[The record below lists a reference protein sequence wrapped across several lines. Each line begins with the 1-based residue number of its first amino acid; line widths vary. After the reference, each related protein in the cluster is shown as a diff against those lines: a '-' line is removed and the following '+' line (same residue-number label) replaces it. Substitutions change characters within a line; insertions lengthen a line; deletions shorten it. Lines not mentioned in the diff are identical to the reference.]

1 MDNKRFVV
9 FVVICLTI
17 LVGWQF
23 AYRLMAEKFG
33 WDIKPQTQQVAAT
46 PASTTQPEM
55 AGGPGA
61 PAPATAGA
69 VKTTAGGLHILTSG
83 ASSAA
88 TLGSS
93 QWKDPT
99 WSMGVNLQPQGA
111 SISEVALNQFPRSLE
126 HEKEPYVFQ
135 ESADGVPASMTTA
148 FVRVNGQQ
156 IDLGNANWQLVE
168 QQPQAAI
175 YAIEIGNE
183 KPALRISKRIEIQPT
198 ASPTG
203 GYEALV
209 RHTLTNLSGTAME
222 VVLGVDGP
230 TMPPREVDRGPDRNV
245 LAGYN
250 DDPDYKGAPQIKV
263 EAHTLESLTGSKQTI
278 QIVHA
283 AKGWP
288 MIWAGMTSTYFDAL
302 VLPVGKDALRTAE
315 FIDSVQVRSLH
326 SEDPMKITAAMLFQ
340 TKTLSLADATPT
352 NLDMQVFFGPKA
364 RSIVKDSYYAA
375 YPRQYGLSLSSAS
388 SCAWCTFQPLVDA
401 MVWLLRGFHFVLRDW
416 GLAII
421 ALVLVVRTLLHPLTR
436 KSTIS
441 MQKMSK
447 LAPEM
452 ERIKKKY
459 ADNPEEQQRAMMQF
473 QKEYAPGMMLGC
485 LPMFIQ
491 MPIWVALWSCLQSTF
506 ELRLA
511 PFLWGYTW
519 IKDLARP
526 DHLVKFEPV
535 SFFFLHIDGINILP
549 LLLAVVFY
557 GQQKIQ
563 PQQPATTPEQ
573 EQQQKMM
580 RWMMVLMFPL
590 MLYSG
595 PAGLNLYI
603 LTSTTIGIMESWW
616 IRKHIRAQ
624 EAALA
629 VAGPVIIDAPATRG
643 ARRRA
648 DGKVEPEQPKGLIG
662 KWWNQV
668 MTMAENAQKQAQQ
681 KQSPQKKD
689 RNRK

>member
-9 FVVICLTI
+9 FMVICLAI

-23 AYRLMAEKFG
+23 AYRLIGEKLG
-33 WDIKPQTQQVAAT
+33 WDMNPKPQTAQVEAAT
-46 PASTTQPEM
+46 QQTVLRGPASS
-55 AGGPGA
+55 
-61 PAPATAGA
+61 ATVTPVPSTLAAGA
-69 VKTTAGGLHILTSG
+69 LHILPTD
-83 ASSAA
+83 ASAPA
-88 TLGSS
+88 TLGST
-93 QWKDPT
+93 QWKDST
-99 WSMGVNLQPQGA
+99 WSMGVDLQPKGA
-111 SISEVALNQFPRSLE
+111 AISSVALNQFPRSLD
-126 HEKEPYVFQ
+126 HPNDPYVFQ
-135 ESADGVPASMTTA
+135 RPADGPASMATA

-156 IDLGNANWQLVE
+156 IDLGNATWRLVDK
-168 QQPQAAI
+168 QPQAAV
-175 YAIEIGNE
+175 YAIEIGDE
-183 KPALRISKRIEIQPT
+183 KPALRITKHIEIQQM

-222 VVLGVDGP
+222 VVLGIDGP
-230 TMPPREVDRGPDRNV
+230 TMPPREVERGPDRDV

-250 DDPDYKGAPQIKV
+250 DNPDYKGAPQIKA
-263 EAHTLESLTGSKQTI
+263 EAHPLESLTGSKQTL
-278 QIVHA
+278 QIMRSS
-283 AKGWP
+283 KGWP
-288 MIWAGMTSTYFDAL
+288 LIWAGMTSTYFDAL
-302 VLPVGKDALRTAE
+302 VLPVAKDTLRTAE
-315 FIDSVQVRSLH
+315 FIDTVQVKSLH
-326 SEDPMKITAAMLFQ
+326 ADDPTKITAEMLFQ
-340 TKTLSLADATPT
+340 TKAMQLADATPM

-364 RSIVKDSYYAA
+364 RSIVKDDYYAA
-375 YPRQYGLSLSSAS
+375 YPKQYGLSLTSSG

-401 MVWLLRGFHFVLRDW
+401 MVWLLRGFHFILRDW

-421 ALVLVVRTLLHPLTR
+421 ALVLVVRTLMHPLTR

-441 MQKMSK
+441 MHKMSK

-473 QKEYAPGMMLGC
+473 QKEYAPGMLIGC

-491 MPIWVALWSCLQSTF
+491 MPIWVALWSSLQSTF

-511 PFLWGYTW
+511 PFLWGFTW

-526 DHLVKFEPV
+526 DHLIKFEPV
-535 SFFFLHIDGINILP
+535 SFFFLHIDGVNILP

-557 GQQKIQ
+557 LQQKIQ

-580 RWMMVLMFPL
+580 RWMMVLMFPF

-629 VAGPVIIDAPATRG
+629 VSGPVIIDAPATRG
-643 ARRRA
+643 ARRRP
-648 DGKVEPEQPKGLIG
+648 DGKAEPEQAQGLFA
-662 KWWNQV
+662 KWWQQI
-668 MTMAENAQKQAQQ
+668 MTMAENAQKQA
-681 KQSPQKKD
+681 KQNQPPQKKD
-689 RNRK
+689 RK

>member
-9 FVVICLTI
+9 FMVICLAI

-23 AYRLMAEKFG
+23 AYRLMGEKFG
-33 WDIKPQTQQVAAT
+33 WDMNPKPQTAQVEPATRPAAAGEPESPVAAMPSSAPR
-46 PASTTQPEM
+46 PA
-55 AGGPGA
+55 
-61 PAPATAGA
+61 
-69 VKTTAGGLHILTSG
+69 AGGLHILPTE
-83 ASSAA
+83 ASAPA

-93 QWKDPT
+93 QWKDST
-99 WSMGVNLQPQGA
+99 WSMGVDLQPQGA
-111 SISEVALNQFPRSLE
+111 AISRVSLNQFPQSLD
-126 HEKEPYVFQ
+126 HRNEPYVFQ
-135 ESADGVPASMTTA
+135 RPADGQASMATA

-156 IDLGNANWQLVE
+156 IDLSNANWQLVE

-175 YAIEIGNE
+175 YAIDIGDE
-183 KPALRISKRIEIQPT
+183 KPALRITKRIEIQQT
-198 ASPTG
+198 SSPTG

-209 RHTLTNLSGTAME
+209 RHTLTNLSGTAMD
-222 VVLGVDGP
+222 VVLGIDGP
-230 TMPPREVDRGPDRNV
+230 TMPPREVERGPDRNV

-250 DDPDYKGAPQIKV
+250 DNPDYKGAAQIKA
-263 EAHTLESLTGSKQTI
+263 EANPLESLTGSKQTL
-278 QIVHA
+278 QIVQS

-302 VLPVGKDALRTAE
+302 VLPVAKDTLRTAE
-315 FIDSVQVRSLH
+315 FIDTVQVKSRH
-326 SEDPMKITAAMLFQ
+326 ADDPMKITAEMLFQ
-340 TKTLSLADATPT
+340 TRALRLADATPM
-352 NLDMQVFFGPKA
+352 NLDMQVFFGPKS
-364 RSIVKDSYYAA
+364 RSLVKDDYYAA
-375 YPRQYGLSLSSAS
+375 YPRQYGFSLTSSG
-388 SCAWCTFQPLVDA
+388 SCAWCTFQPLVDT
-401 MVWLLRGFHFVLRDW
+401 MVWLLRGFHFILRDW

-441 MQKMSK
+441 MHKMSK

-491 MPIWVALWSCLQSTF
+491 MPIWVALWSSLQSTF

-526 DHLVKFEPV
+526 DHVLKFEPV
-535 SFFFLHIDGINILP
+535 KIFFFTIDGINLLP
-549 LLLAVVFY
+549 ILLAVVFY
-557 GQQKIQ
+557 LQQKIQ

-580 RWMMVLMFPL
+580 RWMMVLMFPV

-629 VAGPVIIDAPATRG
+629 VSGPVIIDAPATRG
-643 ARRRA
+643 ARRRP
-648 DGKVEPEQPKGLIG
+648 DGKAEPEQPQGPLA
-662 KWWNQV
+662 KWWHQI
-668 MTMAENAQKQAQQ
+668 MTMAENAQKQARQ
-681 KQSPQKKD
+681 KQPPQKKD
-689 RNRK
+689 RK

>member
-1 MDNKRFVV
+1 V
-9 FVVICLTI
+9 
-17 LVGWQF
+17 
-23 AYRLMAEKFG
+23 
-33 WDIKPQTQQVAAT
+33 
-46 PASTTQPEM
+46 
-55 AGGPGA
+55 
-61 PAPATAGA
+61 
-69 VKTTAGGLHILTSG
+69 
-83 ASSAA
+83 
-88 TLGSS
+88 
-93 QWKDPT
+93 
-99 WSMGVNLQPQGA
+99 
-111 SISEVALNQFPRSLE
+111 
-126 HEKEPYVFQ
+126 
-135 ESADGVPASMTTA
+135 
-148 FVRVNGQQ
+148 
-156 IDLGNANWQLVE
+156 
-168 QQPQAAI
+168 

-183 KPALRISKRIEIQPT
+183 KPMLRISKRFEIQPT
-198 ASPTG
+198 KSPAG

-209 RHTLTNLSGTAME
+209 RHTLTNLSGATMD
-222 VVLGVDGP
+222 VVLGVGGP
-230 TMPPREVDRGPDRNV
+230 VMPPREVDRGPDRNV

-250 DDPDYKGAPQIKV
+250 DNPDYKGTAQVKA
-263 EAHTLESLTGSKQTI
+263 EAHALESLTGSKQTI
-278 QIVHA
+278 QVVQSS
-283 AKGWP
+283 KGWP

-302 VLPVGKDALRTAE
+302 VLPVAKDPLRTAE
-315 FIDSVQVRSLH
+315 FIDTVQVNSLH
-326 SEDPMKITAAMLFQ
+326 ADDPAKITAEMLFQ
-340 TKTLSLADATPT
+340 TRSMKLADATPM

-364 RSIVKDSYYAA
+364 RSILNNGYYDV
-375 YPRQYGLSLSSAS
+375 YPREYATSLVNSS
-388 SCAWCTFQPLVDA
+388 WCCPAAVITPLMGA
-401 MVWLLRGFHFVLRDW
+401 MVWMLRAFHLVLRDW

-421 ALVLVVRTLLHPLTR
+421 ALVILVRVVMHPLTR

-526 DHLVKFEPV
+526 DHLLKFEPFT
-535 SFFFLHIDGINILP
+535 FFFLHIDGINILP

-557 GQQKIQ
+557 VQQKIQ

-590 MLYSG
+590 MLYGG

-648 DGKVEPEQPKGLIG
+648 DGKVEPEQPQGLIG

-681 KQSPQKKD
+681 KQTPQKKD
-689 RNRK
+689 RKGK